1 MLCRNVSA
9 KWGWEYSEAAQDEAL
24 ARIWAMP
31 CVCMCACVHG
41 LGSMN
46 TSHRSLYMHTGQPI
60 HVSWQPLSSGASAF
74 NTGLSYIKAYTQ
86 LHSEPQREP
95 QHCISK
101 EWLKLISSKI
111 NNSGW
116 SKIFP
121 CIRPHQ
127 CTCKLQTMRAT
138 RGKLIFS
145 FFWHSGPTWARA
157 A

>member
-1 MLCRNVSA
+1 
-9 KWGWEYSEAAQDEAL
+9 
-24 ARIWAMP
+24 MP

-60 HVSWQPLSSGASAF
+60 HVSWQPLWSGASAF

-86 LHSEPQREP
+86 LHGEPQREP

-127 CTCKLQTMRAT
+127 CTCNLQTMQAT
-138 RGKLIFS
+138 RGILIFL
-145 FFWHSGPTWARA
+145 FFWHSDPTWSRA
-157 A
+157 ASFLRFTDRTQWHTTVSTTPLDEW